1 MRGAVL
7 LLLFCVS
14 AEGGGVDRGSQ
25 SSVLAE
31 REIWTELRAIKNKVG
46 EQEVEL
52 QTHRDNVS
60 SLEKENRA
68 LVSRVSASEEQL
80 AALRAELEVSKNE
93 LQLDETGRRSSGT
106 KVAFSAALSPG
117 KFGPYNTE
125 TPLVYRRSIANL
137 GGAYSSNT
145 GVFTAPVRG
154 AYYFRFT
161 AMNNKHGENMAV
173 NLYRNSQRIIHNSKQ
188 NDGNTFLSNAAVLR
202 LNQGDE
208 VYMRLHEDCGL
219 FENDDTYNTFSGFL
233 LFSI

>member
-1 MRGAVL
+1 M
-7 LLLFCVS
+7 
-14 AEGGGVDRGSQ
+14 
-25 SSVLAE
+25 
-31 REIWTELRAIKNKVG
+31 VG

-52 QTHRDNVS
+52 QTHRDNVA

-80 AALRAELEVSKNE
+80 TALRAELEVSKNE
-93 LQLDETGRRSSGT
+93 IPLTRNTLDETGMRSSGT

-125 TPLVYRRSIANL
+125 TPLVYRRSITNL

-161 AMNNKHGENMAV
+161 AMNNKHGEE
-173 NLYRNSQRIIHNSKQ
+173 YGS
-188 NDGNTFLSNAAVLR
+188 
-202 LNQGDE
+202 
-208 VYMRLHEDCGL
+208 
-219 FENDDTYNTFSGFL
+219 
-233 LFSI
+233 

>member
-1 MRGAVL
+1 MRGAVLL

-31 REIWTELRAIKNKVG
+31 REIWSELSAIKNMVG

-52 QTHRDNVS
+52 QTHRDNVA

-80 AALRAELEVSKNE
+80 TALRAELEVSKNE
-93 LQLDETGRRSSGT
+93 IPLTRNTLDETGMRSSGT

-125 TPLVYRRSIANL
+125 TPLVYRRSITNL

-145 GVFTAPVRG
+145 GAQKSKNLNISKET
-154 AYYFRFT
+154 
-161 AMNNKHGENMAV
+161 NKADFCPPLLLQV
-173 NLYRNSQRIIHNSKQ
+173 CSQPPSEEP
-188 NDGNTFLSNAAVLR
+188 TTSA
-202 LNQGDE
+202 
-208 VYMRLHEDCGL
+208 
-219 FENDDTYNTFSGFL
+219 SL
-233 LFSI
+233 L

>member
-1 MRGAVL
+1 MRGAVLL

-31 REIWTELRAIKNKVG
+31 REIWSELSAIKNMVG

-52 QTHRDNVS
+52 QTHRDNVA

-80 AALRAELEVSKNE
+80 TALRAELEVSKNE
-93 LQLDETGRRSSGT
+93 IPLTRNTLDETGMRSSGT

-125 TPLVYRRSIANL
+125 TPLVYRRSITNL

-161 AMNNKHGENMAV
+161 AMNNKHGEE
-173 NLYRNSQRIIHNSKQ
+173 YGS
-188 NDGNTFLSNAAVLR
+188 
-202 LNQGDE
+202 
-208 VYMRLHEDCGL
+208 
-219 FENDDTYNTFSGFL
+219 
-233 LFSI
+233 